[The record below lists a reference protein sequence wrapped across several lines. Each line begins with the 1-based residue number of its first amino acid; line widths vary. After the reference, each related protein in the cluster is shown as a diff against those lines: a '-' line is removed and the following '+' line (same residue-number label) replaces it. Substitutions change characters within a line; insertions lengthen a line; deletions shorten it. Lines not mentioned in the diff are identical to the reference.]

1 MSETDERELREEII
15 FEFEAGH
22 TNRAIQLCRDL
33 YPEYLH
39 DDDTYIEKILKR
51 MVDYTIRD
59 DYSREIVELQRD
71 LAAERA
77 LAERLAIVVNQVASC
92 QFEEMYTSITPNVRI
107 YINRDVM
114 MLARELAD
122 DSADDG
128 GAA

>member
-1 MSETDERELREEII
+1 MNAIEETRRWYPQRFETGENDNDDVCQAFDEL
-15 FEFEAGH
+15 FA
-22 TNRAIQLCRDL
+22 AL
-33 YPEYLH
+33 
-39 DDDTYIEKILKR
+39 DT
-51 MVDYTIRD
+51 
-59 DYSREIVELQRD
+59 
-71 LAAERA
+71 ERA
-77 LAERLAIVVNQVASC
+77 RAERLAIVVNHVASC